1 MALTG
6 IKNFIPID
14 DRLATAGQPTEAQLA
29 DVAAAGFGAVINLG
43 LLDPGYCLRD
53 EEGLAASLGLWYR
66 QIPVSFDAPTMD
78 NFSTFV
84 EVMDGLADR
93 RVFVHCAANYRVSV
107 FMALWGQL
115 RLGWTSQR
123 ADRLIDRLWRP
134 SAVWAEFLLRAREEL
149 FAAPPFTVA
158 ATRFAAHLER
168 AGWPRKVLWLRAA
181 DVQLGDAPVV
191 FARDEGERDEDAAW
205 DYDMARASGSGVT
218 LTAVC
223 VLGEATCAMIGAAQ
237 DGRLTTTVPATRVA
251 GSARP
256 AR

>member
-14 DRLATAGQPTEAQLA
+14 ERLATGGQPTEAQLA

-53 EEGLAASLGLWYR
+53 EEGLAASLGLRYR

-78 NFSTFV
+78 DLRTFI

-115 RLGWTSQR
+115 RLGWTPER
-123 ADRLIDRLWRP
+123 ADRLIERLWRP
-134 SAVWAEFLLRAREEL
+134 SSVWGEFLQRAREEL
-149 FAAPPFTVA
+149 FASPPFSTA
-158 ATRFAAHLER
+158 AAKFAAHLER
-168 AGWPRKVLWLRAA
+168 AGWPRKVVWVRPA
-181 DVQLGDAPVV
+181 DLQLGDAPVV
-191 FARDEGERDEDAAW
+191 IARSADERDDDAAW
-205 DYDMARASGSGVT
+205 DYEVVRASGSGVA

-223 VLGEATCAMIGAAQ
+223 VLGEATCATIGAAK
-237 DGRLTTTVPATRVA
+237 DGHLTMIVPEKRVA
-251 GSARP
+251 GTERP
-256 AR
+256 VR